1 MTATTNLGVETINS
15 IEPIARTGL
24 SFDSIDANTITARM
38 PLSVNANHNGIMY
51 AGSLFS
57 LAECA
62 AGVLFMN
69 RYEPKAIAPICAGVN
84 IRFRR
89 PATSD
94 VTVSI
99 NISDEKFAQLEQEAL
114 DKGKAVIEFEENLE
128 DENGEVVSI
137 ADVKYVLMKL

>member
-1 MTATTNLGVETINS
+1 MALNENLGIDTINS
-15 IEPIARTGL
+15 IEAIARTGL
-24 SFDSIDANTITARM
+24 SFDTVKSNTITARM
-38 PLSVNANHNGIMY
+38 PLGANANHNGIMY

-99 NISDEKFAQLEQEAL
+99 NISDEEFDRLEKEAL
-114 DKGKAVIEFEENLE
+114 EKGKAVVEFEENLE
-128 DENGEVVSI
+128 DENGEIVSI
-137 ADVKYVLMKL
+137 AEVKYVLMKL